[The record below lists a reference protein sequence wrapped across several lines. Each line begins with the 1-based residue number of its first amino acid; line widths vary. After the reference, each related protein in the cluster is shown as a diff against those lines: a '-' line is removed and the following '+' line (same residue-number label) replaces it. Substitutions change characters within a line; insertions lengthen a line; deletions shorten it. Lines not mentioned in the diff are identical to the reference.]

1 MPNLPLKPP
10 PRPNVSTAG
19 FVGAPN
25 GVDGGERMESNQ
37 PMPHV
42 VRVKFLGV
50 AGILAKPCKES
61 LESSK
66 TSASISEGFI
76 QASPDHPSLLIPV
89 PSNLRV
95 VATVS
100 RTRTAKGIPSGMSKC
115 LISSRP
121 PSLVDNPNSSPKST
135 NATNE
140 ITETITTTL
149 MHDKVATQITI
160 HTKQDH
166 SFSEDGS
173 IFTEP
178 KTVEGEHQSASLSV
192 VTEYSS
198 LPKQPPVP
206 STPCPPSQLMQ
217 GRTGSDAASG
227 FGGKRISSSIASRSA
242 PVESNEVHEFVE
254 VVGPSRSEGCSNGKS
269 AGETMETAPSEETDN
284 DKFCFPQRYV
294 AIWDE
299 KSDHKGTRDLRGA
312 ADENKNKGLVGENSR
327 RVNNTNVLA
336 FEAELRPAST
346 AVNTTAPKTPPTPFA
361 PKMFCVTVGLIP
373 DDDKK
378 SVASSLEKSD
388 ENSTDGVP
396 KSKTPYFAIPVGLA
410 HLVIRGTETL
420 DGKRLQVD
428 LPLASLNQFMGS
440 FGGETNAAK
449 EFPVMELSSESISS
463 KEEKSKNCDQS
474 KDGKNI
480 NQNESKNDK
489 SKIKMKDDKSKEQ
502 DGNQHK
508 PKSKKKG
515 IMSRMFSRSKQSAPS
530 TALGKQQEEEEKML
544 IYNGDPRSIF
554 DLGRPPNSLER
565 ALFSERYGIDPSG
578 DAVIRIGLEVFP
590 RGSELEKTF
599 RQKHRL
605 RREQRKKALAAT
617 NKLESHAEPV
627 RKSQSFGSL
636 SRSSSK
642 GSESY
647 SLVDDEDETLL
658 DSDSDYSESFVS
670 LDSNTSGS
678 IWDESTLETDATDTY
693 YSLQSR
699 SESFMTNSVITDA
712 ETSFTE
718 TVATPKTGRSS
729 KSSNVF
735 GRVLDCKLET
745 SDSPDRA
752 NQSNEVT
759 RGLANFTNLFFACN
773 GLEVDNNSE
782 MTTLLKPTENAG
794 VMPFGKDFHKK
805 QTADDQSS
813 HKKYV
818 ARGRD
823 GEFQRSS
830 TGASNEIG
838 IDDSLEISQS
848 VLLEGEE
855 EESHHDDSTIGVSN
869 ENLEGH
875 EMTLEQLSQG

>member
-10 PRPNVSTAG
+10 PRPQVSTAG
-19 FVGAPN
+19 FVGATK
-25 GVDGGERMESNQ
+25 GADGGETMESNQ

-42 VRVKFLGV
+42 VRVTFLGV
-50 AGILAKPCKES
+50 AGILAKPCNES
-61 LESSK
+61 FESPK
-66 TSASISEGFI
+66 TSASVSEGFI
-76 QASPDHPSLLIPV
+76 RASPDHPSLLIPV

-100 RTRTAKGIPSGMSKC
+100 RTRTAKGIPSGLSKC

-121 PSLVDNPNSSPKST
+121 PSLVDHPNSSPKST

-160 HTKQDH
+160 HTKQNH

-192 VTEYSS
+192 VTENVS
-198 LPKQPPVP
+198 LPKHPPVP

-217 GRTGSDAASG
+217 GRTGCEAACG
-227 FGGKRISSSIASRSA
+227 FGGNRIGSSIASRSA

-254 VVGPSRSEGCSNGKS
+254 VVGPSRSKGCSSGKS
-269 AGETMETAPSEETDN
+269 ADETMETAPSEETDN
-284 DKFCFPQRYV
+284 DNFCLPQRYV
-294 AIWDE
+294 ATWDE
-299 KSDHKGTRDLRGA
+299 KADRKGTRDLRGA
-312 ADENKNKGLVGENSR
+312 SDLVGDSSR
-327 RVNNTNVLA
+327 LVNNTNVLA
-336 FEAELRPAST
+336 FEAELRPVSA
-346 AVNTTAPKTPPTPFA
+346 AVITTASKTPPTPFA

-373 DDDKK
+373 DIDNRI
-378 SVASSLEKSD
+378 VASSSEKS
-388 ENSTDGVP
+388 EKNATDSKQ
-396 KSKTPYFAIPVGLA
+396 KSKTPYFAIPLGLA

-428 LPLASLNQFMGS
+428 LPLASLSQFMGS

-463 KEEKSKNCDQS
+463 KEEKSKNSDEN

-480 NQNESKNDK
+480 KKSDLNSDKN
-489 SKIKMKDDKSKEQ
+489 KIKKKDDKSKEQ
-502 DGNQHK
+502 GGKQHK

-515 IMSRMFSRSKQSAPS
+515 IMSRMFSRSKQSSSLPSAPS
-530 TALGKQQEEEEKML
+530 PALVKQQEEEEKMPV
-544 IYNGDPRSIF
+544 YNGDPRSIF
-554 DLGRPPNSLER
+554 DLGRPPNSRER

-590 RGSELEKTF
+590 RGSELEKIF

-617 NKLESHAEPV
+617 NNLESHAEPV

-693 YSLQSR
+693 YSLHSR

-729 KSSNVF
+729 KSSSVF

-745 SDSPDRA
+745 SDSSDRA

-773 GLEVDNNSE
+773 GLELDNNSE
-782 MTTLLKPTENAG
+782 MTTLLKPRESKG

-805 QTADDQSS
+805 LSADDQSS

-818 ARGRD
+818 AGGRD
-823 GEFQRSS
+823 EELERSS

-838 IDDSLEISQS
+838 FDNSLEISQNI
-848 VLLEGEE
+848 LLEGEE
-855 EESHHDDSTIGVSN
+855 EASHHDDSTVGVSN

-875 EMTLEQLSQG
+875 EITLEQLSQD